1 MSDGSNQ
8 SLGFGAYRAPS
19 TFHGSSVFDTGFNTS
34 SSGHSDLGPIRIAAP
49 AVPLGAPLPARSMS
63 DILGAEK
70 ASAVNSAL
78 SNPNTRLLE
87 HPLESAPKR
96 QSSGERRLAIPRFQL
111 LQQLPPPEQPGGKG
125 PAISRH
131 AQTWAARVFWPGGE
145 GKASRLRCGPDP

>member
-1 MSDGSNQ
+1 MVTSTSVNRLSAVHLRCPDRMSDGSNQ
-8 SLGFGAYRAPS
+8 SHGFGAFRAPS

-34 SSGHSDLGPIRIAAP
+34 SSGHSDLGPTRIAAP

-78 SNPNTRLLE
+78 STPNTRLLE

-96 QSSGERRLAIPRFQL
+96 QSSGERRLAIPKFQQ
-111 LQQLPPPEQPGGKG
+111 LQQFPRQTSREGRNVMPRPGQPG
-125 PAISRH
+125 
-131 AQTWAARVFWPGGE
+131 
-145 GKASRLRCGPDP
+145 